1 MTDDDNG
8 KKGREKTDD
17 VADVLGRH
25 GLEMKMEQKWDSKGL
40 RGLRSLSSLCWDSNR
55 TAFILVS
62 TLIQYAE
69 YGDYDASCWPHILNL
84 YASPPSPSTPAAPS
98 QLALH
103 SILKEQGPWPWS
115 WIPNSLSFFLTART
129 LPTLFCFCQT

>member
-17 VADVLGRH
+17 VADVLGRD

-40 RGLRSLSSLCWDSNR
+40 RGLRSLSSLCWESNR

-62 TLIQYAE
+62 VLIQYAE
-69 YGDYDASCWPHILNL
+69 
-84 YASPPSPSTPAAPS
+84 
-98 QLALH
+98 
-103 SILKEQGPWPWS
+103 
-115 WIPNSLSFFLTART
+115 
-129 LPTLFCFCQT
+129 